1 MICPAQDIDKAGK
14 YIKVCIR
21 LINISFDNS
30 SSSIF

>member
-1 MICPAQDIDKAGK
+1 MCSHDVDKVSK